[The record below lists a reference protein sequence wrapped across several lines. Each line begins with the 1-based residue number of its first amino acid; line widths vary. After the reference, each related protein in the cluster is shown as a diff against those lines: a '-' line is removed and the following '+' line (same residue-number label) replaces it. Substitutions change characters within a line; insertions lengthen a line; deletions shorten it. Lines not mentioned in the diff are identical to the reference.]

1 MLGEKELSNYLKE
14 DEVKEEK
21 KEVDVNSI
29 FDAVNENLAK
39 LVEAMADLSSILTA
53 PKEEVEEVK
62 EEEVKEIETEEEKE
76 V

>member
-39 LVEAMADLSSILTA
+39 LVEAMADLSGILTA

>member
-14 DEVKEEK
+14 DEVMGEK

-29 FDAVNENLAK
+29 FDAINENLGK
-39 LVEAMADLSSILTA
+39 LVEAMADLGTLLNKNKTE
-53 PKEEVEEVK
+53 KVEEV
-62 EEEVKEIETEEEKE
+62 EEVKEIETEEEKE